1 MRTKPDR
8 RQPAND
14 MQTFRFEVTTSRLT
28 PVIICWSL
36 IIKINCRQ
44 SMLSESIW
52 LKVGNSTFSNA
63 SFHPVDEFEDMDM
76 DQVRASSRRMRSKA
90 RDCNLLS

>member
-1 MRTKPDR
+1 
-8 RQPAND
+8 
-14 MQTFRFEVTTSRLT
+14 
-28 PVIICWSL
+28 
-36 IIKINCRQ
+36 
-44 SMLSESIW
+44 MLSESIL

-76 DQVRASSRRMRSKA
+76 DQVRPSSRRMRCKA